1 MDIVEYLVRNA
12 EVWPDRPAYTD
23 AAGVYTWADVHR
35 RSLALAAALSARGV
49 GVGDTVASVSH
60 DRIETVETFFACA
73 WLGAVRTGINYRYS
87 PREVA
92 HLLVD
97 SAAKTVVV
105 EAGECEHL
113 LDASNVQVKTRIR
126 VGGIG
131 TDPDDY
137 EAAVR
142 AAGTPPAAHVAHPD
156 ELIAISYTTGST
168 GLPKGALWRRGA
180 VPEVLVQT
188 WFQTGIRNDDVFL
201 HCLPAAGVPIL
212 LAIANIVNG
221 HHVVL
226 LDRFDPEEVLTAI
239 ERDRVTYLLVVPTM
253 LQDMCRAARERS
265 RDLSSL
271 RLVLYGSA
279 PATPVLIR
287 DAMATFGCELVQWY
301 GSTEGTGGWY
311 SQLTWRDHQDALALE
326 DPNEILTT
334 CGRPFLHIRIELRK
348 PDGTRAEAGEV
359 GEVCVSSDTLMVGYL
374 NLPDE
379 TIAAF
384 DGDWLR
390 TGDLARWAHGGYL
403 QLVDRRKFMI
413 ITGAYNVY
421 PVVVETVLAEHPAVA
436 EVCVVGISDDRWGEA
451 VCAVVVPVRTGDL
464 DSIALREDLL
474 NHARRHLA
482 KFEVP
487 KRIDFVDELPRGAT
501 GKVLK
506 RVVRDS
512 YRSISLDTGR
522 NRRTPTPL

>member
-23 AAGVYTWADVHR
+23 STGTYTWADVHR
-35 RSLALAAALSARGV
+35 RSLTLAAALSSRGV
-49 GVGDTVASVSH
+49 GAADTVASLSR
-60 DRIETVETFFACA
+60 DRVETVETLFACA

-92 HLLVD
+92 HLLSD
-97 SAAKTVVV
+97 SEAKLVVV
-105 EAGECEHL
+105 EAGGCESL
-113 LDASNVQVKTRIR
+113 LDAADVRVKARIR
-126 VGGIG
+126 VGGDG

-137 EAAVR
+137 DVAGR
-142 AAGTPPAAHVAHPD
+142 AATLPPARYPASSDDLV
-156 ELIAISYTTGST
+156 AISYTTGST

-180 VPEVLVQT
+180 VPEVLTQT
-188 WFQTGIRNDDVFL
+188 WFQTGVRNDDVFL

-212 LAIANIVNG
+212 LAIANVVNG

-226 LDRFDPEEVLTAI
+226 LDRFDAEQALTAI
-239 ERDRVTYLLVVPTM
+239 ERHRVTYLLVVPTM
-253 LQDMCRAARERS
+253 LQDLCRAAHERAC
-265 RDLSSL
+265 DLSSL

-279 PATPVLIR
+279 PATPALIR

-311 SQLTWRDHQDALALE
+311 SQLTWHDHQAALALD
-326 DPNEILTT
+326 DPNEILST
-334 CGRPFLHIRIELRK
+334 CGRPFLHTRIELRK
-348 PDGTRAEAGEV
+348 PDATRAEAGEV
-359 GEVCVSSDTLMVGYL
+359 GEVCVSSATLMAGYH
-374 NLPDE
+374 NLPEE
-379 TIAAF
+379 TAAAF
-384 DGDWLR
+384 DGTWLR
-390 TGDLARWAHGGYL
+390 TGDLARWTDKGYL

-436 EVCVVGISDDRWGEA
+436 EVCVVGIPDDRWGEA
-451 VCAVVVPVRTGDL
+451 VCAVVVPAQAGRVDPN
-464 DSIALREDLL
+464 ALRGELSAY
-474 NHARRHLA
+474 ARQHLA

-487 KRIDFVDELPRGAT
+487 KRIDIVDALPRGVT

-512 YRSISLDTGR
+512 YRSSG
-522 NRRTPTPL
+522 

>member
-1 MDIVEYLVRNA
+1 MDIVEYLARNA

-23 AAGVYTWADVHR
+23 SAGTYTWAEVYR
-35 RSLALAAALSARGV
+35 RSRTLAAALAARGV
-49 GVGDTVASVSH
+49 GAGDTVASLSR

-73 WLGAVRTGINYRYS
+73 WLGAVRTGVNYRYA

-92 HLLVD
+92 HLLKD
-97 SAAKTVVV
+97 SEAKVVVV
-105 EAGECEHL
+105 EAGECETL
-113 LDASNVQVKTRIR
+113 LDAADLDVKARIR
-126 VGGIG
+126 VGGEG

-137 EAAVR
+137 DTAGR
-142 AAGTPPAAHVAHPD
+142 AAATNPAPYPAGPD
-156 ELIAISYTTGST
+156 ELVAISYTTGST
-168 GLPKGALWRRGA
+168 GLPKGALWRRAA
-180 VPEVLVQT
+180 VPEVLTQT

-212 LAIANIVNG
+212 LAIANVVNG

-226 LDRFDPEEVLTAI
+226 LDRFDAEQALAAI
-239 ERDRVTYLLVVPTM
+239 ERHRVTYLLVVPTM
-253 LQDMCRAARERS
+253 LQDLCRAAHKRA

-279 PATPVLIR
+279 PATPALIR
-287 DAMATFGCELVQWY
+287 DAMTTFSCELVQWY

-311 SQLTWRDHQDALALE
+311 SQLTWRDHQAALALD
-326 DPNEILTT
+326 DPNDILTT
-334 CGRPFLHIRIELRK
+334 CGRPFLHTRIELRR
-348 PDGTRAEAGEV
+348 PDGTRVDAGEI
-359 GEVCVSSDTLMVGYL
+359 GEVCVHSDTLMVGYH

-379 TIAAF
+379 TTAAF
-384 DGDWLR
+384 HGDWLR
-390 TGDLARWAHGGYL
+390 TGDLARWTDRGYL

-436 EVCVVGISDDRWGEA
+436 EVCVVGIPDERWGEA
-451 VCAVVVPVRTGDL
+451 VCAVVVPAEASVDAE
-464 DSIALREDLL
+464 ALRADLL
-474 NHARRHLA
+474 DHAKRHLA

-487 KRIDFVDELPRGAT
+487 KRIDIVDELPRGAT

-512 YRSISLDTGR
+512 YRSTTS
-522 NRRTPTPL
+522 